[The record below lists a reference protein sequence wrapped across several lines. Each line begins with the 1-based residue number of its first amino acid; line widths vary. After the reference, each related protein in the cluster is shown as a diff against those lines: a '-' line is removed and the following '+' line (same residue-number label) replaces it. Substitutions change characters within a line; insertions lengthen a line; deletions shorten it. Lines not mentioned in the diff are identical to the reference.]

1 MEKSLVVLNFLIL
14 HQSVKF
20 LSPTK
25 HSLQI
30 GLGNPCFKELASV
43 TNFSSERALLPPNA
57 SLQEMMEAG
66 DIAWLAKKTVRP
78 GKCVSWS

>member
-1 MEKSLVVLNFLIL
+1 MEKSLIVLIFLIL
-14 HQSVKF
+14 HKSVKS

-43 TNFSSERALLPPNA
+43 TNFSSERALLPLNA
-57 SLQEMMEAG
+57 SLQEMMEAE
-66 DIAWLAKKTVRP
+66 DLAKLAKKTVRA
-78 GKCVSWS
+78 GKCVFSS